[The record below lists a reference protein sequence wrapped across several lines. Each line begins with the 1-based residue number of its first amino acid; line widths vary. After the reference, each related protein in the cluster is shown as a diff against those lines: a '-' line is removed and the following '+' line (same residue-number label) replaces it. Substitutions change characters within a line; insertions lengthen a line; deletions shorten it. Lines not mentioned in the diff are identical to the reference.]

1 MSTVTT
7 TQLSHESID
16 LRDVRNE
23 FPLETERQNQSDGPT
38 VSKARQATTTFQ
50 LSGLNFLSS
59 AVNGIILVSLP
70 TLVAELNLPE
80 QLHVWPI
87 SVYGLAVGSTILPV
101 GSLADAAGSRIVDLV
116 GCFSM
121 ALLLLAS
128 GFVKSG
134 GQLVAYRALQ
144 GVAMSMHLASSVSL
158 VTQSIPKGRARNV
171 AFSCLGLSQPLGF
184 SVGLVLGGVLVDTVG
199 WRVGFYLTGGL
210 SLLLSFV
217 GLWALPKS
225 RDRRTASEVVYELKR
240 KMDWIGSLLA
250 SGFMVSFSSVC
261 ATMLLSFAV
270 LKSMEQYCSLFF
282 QEVQGL
288 SATETSTRLLPSL
301 VVGIILNF
309 TTGLFVHKVSAR
321 WLVAGS
327 SIVCAGGPVLMA
339 LAKPEWP
346 YWYNAFFAQL
356 LQPISGDI
364 LFTVGL
370 IIVSEAFPEDTQA
383 LAGAV
388 FNAAS
393 QFGTSLGLAIMQ
405 VVAGVVTKKAAARE
419 APIDALL
426 LGYRA
431 SFWAMTGFMVL
442 CFALG
447 LVGLHKTGKVGN
459 KKED

>member
-23 FPLETERQNQSDGPT
+23 FPLETERQNQSDGRT
-38 VSKARQATTTFQ
+38 ASKARQATTTFQ
-50 LSGLNFLSS
+50 LSGLNFFSS
-59 AVNGIILVSLP
+59 AVNRIILVSLP

-134 GQLVAYRALQ
+134 EQLVAYRALQ

-158 VTQSIPKGRARNV
+158 VTQSIPKV
-171 AFSCLGLSQPLGF
+171 
-184 SVGLVLGGVLVDTVG
+184 
-199 WRVGFYLTGGL
+199 
-210 SLLLSFV
+210 
-217 GLWALPKS
+217 
-225 RDRRTASEVVYELKR
+225 
-240 KMDWIGSLLA
+240 
-250 SGFMVSFSSVC
+250 
-261 ATMLLSFAV
+261 
-270 LKSMEQYCSLFF
+270 
-282 QEVQGL
+282 
-288 SATETSTRLLPSL
+288 
-301 VVGIILNF
+301 LNF

-405 VVAGVVTKKAAARE
+405 VVAGVVTNKAAARE
-419 APIDALL
+419 TPIDALL

-447 LVGLHKTGKVGN
+447 LVGLQKTGKVGN
-459 KKED
+459 KKDD

>member
-134 GQLVAYRALQ
+134 EQLVAYRALQ

-225 RDRRTASEVVYELKR
+225 RDRRTASEVVHELKR

-250 SGFMVSFSSVC
+250 SGFMVC
-261 ATMLLSFAV
+261 LSYF
-270 LKSMEQYCSLFF
+270 
-282 QEVQGL
+282 
-288 SATETSTRLLPSL
+288 
-301 VVGIILNF
+301 
-309 TTGLFVHKVSAR
+309 
-321 WLVAGS
+321 
-327 SIVCAGGPVLMA
+327 
-339 LAKPEWP
+339 LA
-346 YWYNAFFAQL
+346 
-356 LQPISGDI
+356 
-364 LFTVGL
+364 
-370 IIVSEAFPEDTQA
+370 
-383 LAGAV
+383 
-388 FNAAS
+388 
-393 QFGTSLGLAIMQ
+393 
-405 VVAGVVTKKAAARE
+405 
-419 APIDALL
+419 
-426 LGYRA
+426 
-431 SFWAMTGFMVL
+431 
-442 CFALG
+442 
-447 LVGLHKTGKVGN
+447 
-459 KKED
+459 

>member
-1 MSTVTT
+1 
-7 TQLSHESID
+7 
-16 LRDVRNE
+16 
-23 FPLETERQNQSDGPT
+23 
-38 VSKARQATTTFQ
+38 
-50 LSGLNFLSS
+50 
-59 AVNGIILVSLP
+59 
-70 TLVAELNLPE
+70 
-80 QLHVWPI
+80 
-87 SVYGLAVGSTILPV
+87 
-101 GSLADAAGSRIVDLV
+101 
-116 GCFSM
+116 
-121 ALLLLAS
+121 
-128 GFVKSG
+128 
-134 GQLVAYRALQ
+134 
-144 GVAMSMHLASSVSL
+144 
-158 VTQSIPKGRARNV
+158 
-171 AFSCLGLSQPLGF
+171 
-184 SVGLVLGGVLVDTVG
+184 
-199 WRVGFYLTGGL
+199 
-210 SLLLSFV
+210 
-217 GLWALPKS
+217 
-225 RDRRTASEVVYELKR
+225 
-240 KMDWIGSLLA
+240 
-250 SGFMVSFSSVC
+250 
-261 ATMLLSFAV
+261 MLLSFAV

-419 APIDALL
+419 APVDALL

>member
-38 VSKARQATTTFQ
+38 ASKARQATTTFQ
-50 LSGLNFLSS
+50 LSGLNFLTS

-134 GQLVAYRALQ
+134 EQLVAYRALQ

-225 RDRRTASEVVYELKR
+225 RDRRTASEVVHELKR
-240 KMDWIGSLLA
+240 KMDWVGSLLA
-250 SGFMVSFSSVC
+250 SAFMVC
-261 ATMLLSFAV
+261 LSYFLA
-270 LKSMEQYCSLFF
+270 
-282 QEVQGL
+282 
-288 SATETSTRLLPSL
+288 L

-405 VVAGVVTKKAAARE
+405 VVAGVVTNKAAARE
-419 APIDALL
+419 TPIDALL

>member
-225 RDRRTASEVVYELKR
+225 RDRRTASEVVHELKR

-250 SGFMVSFSSVC
+250 SGFMAC
-261 ATMLLSFAV
+261 LSYFLA
-270 LKSMEQYCSLFF
+270 
-282 QEVQGL
+282 
-288 SATETSTRLLPSL
+288 L

-405 VVAGVVTKKAAARE
+405 VVAGVVTKQAAAPE